1 MYLLLCYYS
10 QPKFTKMESL
20 KTGLLYLTRENLG
33 NVYKDVKMLE
43 ISCEMFN
50 NIRTEFENAAAVI
63 FTDNNGQQ
71 KVLKNRNL
79 KIATIAE
86 KAVILVENALDEQT
100 TEVCAIVDGLRLN
113 VNVIKSGEHLTLD
126 DLKRRSVYYQTEFL
140 LTELQKIKNKT
151 DFDAWLFLNWQLFT
165 YLETGAI
172 TYATNHLL
180 KICK

>member
-1 MYLLLCYYS
+1 M
-10 QPKFTKMESL
+10 
-20 KTGLLYLTRENLG
+20 GILYLTREDLG
-33 NVYKDVKMLE
+33 HVYKDTNMSEL
-43 ISCEMFN
+43 SREMFKN
-50 NIRTEFENAAAVI
+50 CRSEFEKAAAVI

-71 KVLKNRNL
+71 IVFKNRNL
-79 KIATIAE
+79 KIATISG
-86 KAVILVENALDEQT
+86 KVAVFEERVLDTQSVE
-100 TEVCAIVDGLRLN
+100 VSAIVDGLRIN
-113 VNVIKSGEHLTLD
+113 VNVIRPIDLSSLD

-180 KICK
+180 KICN